1 MKTIIISIL
10 LMESIF
16 ASSLRLEN
24 ILSSIDSNHPI
35 TQKIVQKRLY
45 LRAKNLSDSASDPA
59 ELYGTTTKAYP
70 KGVKTQYEYSI
81 GVSKKVPWGDTN
93 RQDEKITQL
102 ENEADILD
110 ESKSVLSFT
119 NSIKNLYH
127 QHCLDYKNYKTVQ
140 KSYSEFIKLYR
151 KKQKAYKYQEISK
164 SEILQLDIEKNRL
177 YSKLQSIKTAQK
189 IAKQRVFILSRIDY
203 RSDSYLSCSDMYP
216 IRQRV
221 SIGSDRFNISKKAQ
235 QKRLQSTQEALKR
248 DSKAIDYINLSLQYD
263 KEIDID
269 KYSIGFSIPLN
280 FTSRKAEQK
289 RASDMYKHSTL
300 SAEYAQSMIEKQ
312 AIFKSLKSSLK
323 SDALMIKS
331 IQKSIY
337 EYRKNL
343 LPLMKKSYDL
353 GESSVVEYLLS
364 RQQYHQLNQEL
375 FDTQKRYYTRLFT
388 LYTLSEIKDN

>member
-70 KGVKTQYEYSI
+70 KGLKTQYEYSI

-203 RSDSYLSCSDMYP
+203 RADSYLSCSDMYP

>member
-81 GVSKKVPWGDTN
+81 GVSKKLPWGDTN
-93 RQDEKITQL
+93 RQNEKITQL
-102 ENEADILD
+102 ANEADILD

>member
-70 KGVKTQYEYSI
+70 KGLKTQYEYSI

>member
-1 MKTIIISIL
+1 MRTVIISIL
-10 LMESIF
+10 LMESVF
-16 ASSLRLEN
+16 ASSLSLNN

-70 KGVKTQYEYSI
+70 KGLKTQYEYSI